1 MIKFYKRTKLFIM
14 EDLRKIIGNNLSEL
28 RKKRGLTQL
37 ELAEKFNYT
46 DRAVSKWENGDTL
59 PDVEILYNLC
69 EFYGVTLDYLTHED
83 NNFYVKRNNELQL
96 WNKIAITCLVSM
108 IVWGLAT
115 IIFVFSLLRR
125 HTALWQSF
133 VVAVPITSIIV
144 LYFNRIYFK
153 NKITRIITWSVFT
166 WSLIAS
172 AYLIILDPQFWP
184 LFLLG
189 IPAQAS
195 ILIYFLFKTPS
206 HKEDK

>member
-1 MIKFYKRTKLFIM
+1 M

-69 EFYGVTLDYLTHED
+69 EFYGVTLDYLTHEN

-144 LYFNRIYFK
+144 LYFNMEFNCI
-153 NKITRIITWSVFT
+153 
-166 WSLIAS
+166 SLFNHIGS
-172 AYLIILDPQFWP
+172 SILAFIPFRNSCTSININ
-184 LFLLG
+184 LFL
-189 IPAQAS
+189 I
-195 ILIYFLFKTPS
+195 
-206 HKEDK
+206 

>member
-1 MIKFYKRTKLFIM
+1 M

-96 WNKIAITCLVSM
+96 WNKIAIRTQ
-108 IVWGLAT
+108 
-115 IIFVFSLLRR
+115 R
-125 HTALWQSF
+125 H
-133 VVAVPITSIIV
+133 
-144 LYFNRIYFK
+144 
-153 NKITRIITWSVFT
+153 
-166 WSLIAS
+166 
-172 AYLIILDPQFWP
+172 
-184 LFLLG
+184 G
-189 IPAQAS
+189 I
-195 ILIYFLFKTPS
+195 
-206 HKEDK
+206 